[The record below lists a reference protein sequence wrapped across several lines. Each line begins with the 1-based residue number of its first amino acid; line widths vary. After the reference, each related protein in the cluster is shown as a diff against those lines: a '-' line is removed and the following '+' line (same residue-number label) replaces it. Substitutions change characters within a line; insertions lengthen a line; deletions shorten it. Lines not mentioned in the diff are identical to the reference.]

1 MEDFGE
7 KSNPGQGRAPFCEL
21 RQVSVARGE
30 TVALQAIDLTIAA
43 GEHVAILGPNGCG
56 KSTLIKTLT
65 CECYPLVAPDTLVET
80 QVRIFGRERW
90 DVQELRQRL
99 GVVSAELPGRS
110 TARTLGLD
118 AVITGFFSSAALWAN
133 QTVTESMSLRAQAAL
148 ARVEA
153 EHLAQK
159 PVAQMSAGETR
170 RVMIARALV
179 HEPEMLLLDEP
190 SNALDLAAQQEL
202 RERLRGLARA
212 GTGIV
217 MVTHHLADILPEMD
231 RVILMRGGRIVAD
244 GHKRELLTEAWMER
258 LFGLPVRL
266 TERDGYWYT
275 G

>member
-7 KSNPGQGRAPFCEL
+7 KSIPGQGRAPFCEL

-133 QTVTESMSLRAQAAL
+133 QTVTESMRLRAQAAL